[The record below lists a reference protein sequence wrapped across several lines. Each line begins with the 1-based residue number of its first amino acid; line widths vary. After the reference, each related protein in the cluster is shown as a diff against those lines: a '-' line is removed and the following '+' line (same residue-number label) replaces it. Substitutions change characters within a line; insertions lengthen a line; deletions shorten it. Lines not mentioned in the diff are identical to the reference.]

1 MQRKTPRPASS
12 GGNPFGIIFL
22 IIFVVFFSF
31 LLFGIKQLYDELHSI
46 SDQQHIILAKLTEP
60 IEKKDL
66 KEMSGEELENV
77 SEDEYVNRIEFIR
90 FKNEQK
96 KAVRDLKRQMDE
108 VRAKLK
114 MSRKLY
120 N

>member
-1 MQRKTPRPASS
+1 MQRKTARPTLA
-12 GGNPFGIIFL
+12 GGNPFSIIFL
-22 IIFVVFFSF
+22 VIFIVFFSL

-66 KEMSGEELENV
+66 KDLSEEELEEI
-77 SEDEYVNRIEFIR
+77 SENEYVNRIEFIR

-96 KAVRDLKRQMDE
+96 KALKDLKRQMDE
-108 VRAKLK
+108 VRARLK
-114 MSRKLY
+114 MSKKLY